1 MAYEITAFDPL
12 DGSTIATLE
21 TKINHSAAHMLM
33 GALGVEYD
41 PDDEEGSGD
50 VTTFTDA
57 ELSAAEE
64 ALTLHAGLL
73 PPEEILAGIAYAQ
86 VFLHDVREWM
96 QKEADSH
103 EDHDIFDIE
112 VEIGFF

>member
-12 DGSTIATLE
+12 DGSTVAELV
-21 TKINHSAAHMLM
+21 TKIDHSAAHMLM
-33 GALGVEYD
+33 GALGIEYD
-41 PDDEEGSGD
+41 SEDEEGSGD
-50 VTTFTDA
+50 VATFTDA

-64 ALTLHAGLL
+64 ALALHAGLL
-73 PPEEILAGIAYAQ
+73 PPKEILAGIAQAQ
-86 VFLHDVREWM
+86 VFLHDVRTWM

-103 EDHDIFDIE
+103 EGHDIFDIE

>member
-1 MAYEITAFDPL
+1 MKYGFIAMVEDQEIVSYETQ
-12 DGSTIATLE
+12 
-21 TKINHSAAHMLM
+21 HQVAADALL
-33 GALGVEYD
+33 GALGLD
-41 PDDEEGSGD
+41 IMISDRAAGD
-50 VTTFTDA
+50 VDTYLFTDA

-103 EDHDIFDIE
+103 EDRDIFDIE

>member
-1 MAYEITAFDPL
+1 MAYEITAFDL
-12 DGSTIATLE
+12 NTGETIAELV
-21 TKINHSAAHMLM
+21 TKIDHSAAHMLM
-33 GALGVEYD
+33 GALGIEYD

-103 EDHDIFDIE
+103 EDRDIFDIE

>member
-1 MAYEITAFDPL
+1 MAYEITAFDP
-12 DGSTIATLE
+12 DTGETIAELV
-21 TKINHSAAHMLM
+21 TKIDHSAAHMLM
-33 GALGVEYD
+33 GALGIEYD
-41 PDDEEGSGD
+41 SDDEEGSGD
-50 VTTFTDA
+50 VITFTDA

-64 ALTLHAGLL
+64 ALMLADNAL
-73 PPEEILAGIAYAQ
+73 PSDEIRAGIAYAQ